1 MINQTIYDILI
12 NWLIDWFQYQC
23 GRLFL
28 RTRCP
33 LHDPTQNVQQAF
45 HSGRDQILL
54 QQRKFL
60 IYQVIALQISPRIID
75 ILYLYWCTKDTLI
88 KFNDIYAYVLFSY
101 FTWRENECIL
111 IVYRKLILI
120 TNELYSSNDLLH
132 FKDNVIF
139 LDKDYFSN
147 I

>member
-1 MINQTIYDILI
+1 MIYMLTFY
-12 NWLIDWFQYQC
+12 
-23 GRLFL
+23 
-28 RTRCP
+28 
-33 LHDPTQNVQQAF
+33 
-45 HSGRDQILL
+45 
-54 QQRKFL
+54 FL
-60 IYQVIALQISPRIID
+60 ILHE
-75 ILYLYWCTKDTLI
+75 
-88 KFNDIYAYVLFSY
+88 
-101 FTWRENECIL
+101 ENECIL

>member
-1 MINQTIYDILI
+1 MIYMLM
-12 NWLIDWFQYQC
+12 FY
-23 GRLFL
+23 
-28 RTRCP
+28 
-33 LHDPTQNVQQAF
+33 
-45 HSGRDQILL
+45 
-54 QQRKFL
+54 FL
-60 IYQVIALQISPRIID
+60 ILHE
-75 ILYLYWCTKDTLI
+75 
-88 KFNDIYAYVLFSY
+88 
-101 FTWRENECIL
+101 ENECIL